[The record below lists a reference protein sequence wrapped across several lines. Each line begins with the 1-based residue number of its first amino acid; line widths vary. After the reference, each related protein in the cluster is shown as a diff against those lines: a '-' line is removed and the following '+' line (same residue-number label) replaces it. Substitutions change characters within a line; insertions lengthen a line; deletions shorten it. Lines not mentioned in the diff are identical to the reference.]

1 MCSVTDKKRVLVI
14 DDEALRRW
22 LGEYLADLGYEAHSA
37 VDGEHGIRSAIA
49 LRPALILL
57 DLYVPDPSLAI
68 RFADAYR
75 ARVPAEQRAPIV
87 VISGTDRLDE
97 LAQRIGADATL
108 SKPFEL
114 GEVTKLLVK
123 FLEPAE
129 TPAPQPEPESAAPAA
144 ELAPQPETGSA

>member
-1 MCSVTDKKRVLVI
+1 MSEKKRVLLI
-14 DDEALRRW
+14 DDDEALRRW
-22 LGEYLADLGYEAHSA
+22 LGEYLGDLGYEAYSA

-75 ARVPAEQRAPIV
+75 ARVPAEERAPIV
-87 VISGTDRLDE
+87 VISGADRLDE

-114 GEVTKLLVK
+114 SDVTKLLVK

-129 TPAPQPEPESAAPAA
+129 IPAPQPEPESAAPAA
-144 ELAPQPETGSA
+144 ELTAQPETGSA